1 VTFRLHSRLVFAN
14 LIIIIVIAAML
25 GYYLGSSIWD
35 HIERQIEGRLIH
47 ESAVAAAYLAQADS
61 EDNRDKDLLAD
72 ELGGLLDLRVTL
84 IAHDGKV
91 LGDSELNHEELL
103 SVENHRSRAEIL
115 DAEAHGTGTAV
126 RWSPTVRVKF
136 IYVARRLEPYVL
148 RLAMPLSAI
157 DTLIADVRSHMIVA
171 VLTAAGLIIV
181 FGYLVRGLISLP
193 LSKLSIASTKLAA
206 GDLSQRLPISGDEE
220 IAALGNSLNT
230 MAENLSNQMH
240 ALSEGKRRL
249 ESIVGAMSEGVM
261 VLDHNGRVSLA
272 NQAVHDLLSRD
283 RDLIGRT
290 SLEVCRRPELEQAI
304 RGVLQNSSS
313 SVIEVT
319 LGNSHTI
326 QANIA
331 PVPNAEGMVDAIVV
345 VFHDL
350 TEIRRTESMRRDFVA
365 NVSHEFKTPLTSI
378 KGYAETL
385 LSGAMNDPQIARD
398 FLRTIERNAEHLE
411 ALVTDLLTLGRIES
425 QQPVTI
431 DQVNLRSVIE
441 EELAL
446 RGSLI
451 SERQL
456 KAINECADVQIRA
469 DRGRLSAAF
478 SNLLDNAIY
487 YNRPGG
493 EIRITGQTRNGG
505 FELAIADTGVGIGT
519 EDLPRIFERFY
530 RVDKA
535 RSRQSGR
542 TGLGLSIVK
551 HAIESQGG
559 SIAVSS
565 RIGIGSTFTIK
576 LPLSS

>member
-1 VTFRLHSRLVFAN
+1 VTFRLHSRLVFWN
-14 LIIIIVIAAML
+14 LLIIAVIAAML
-25 GYYLGSSIWD
+25 AYYLSSSIRD
-35 HIERQIEGRLIH
+35 HLERQVESRLIH
-47 ESAVAAAYLAQADS
+47 ESVAAAAYLAQAGG
-61 EDNRDKDLLAD
+61 EDNDRLAD
-72 ELGGLLDLRVTL
+72 KLGEMLDLRVTL

-91 LGDSELNHEELL
+91 LGDSELEHDELR
-103 SVENHRSRAEIL
+103 SVENHRSRAEVV
-115 DAEAHGTGTAV
+115 DAEAHGTGIAV
-126 RWSPTVRVKF
+126 RWSPTVHVEF
-136 IYVARRLEPYVL
+136 IYVARRLEPYTL
-148 RLAMPLSAI
+148 RLAMPLSAL
-157 DTLIADVRSHMIVA
+157 DALMADVRSHMVVA
-171 VLTAAGLIIV
+171 VLTAVGLILA

-193 LSKLSIASTKLAA
+193 LRKLSIASTKLAA

-230 MAENLSNQMH
+230 MAANLSNQMH
-240 ALSEGKRRL
+240 ALTEGKRRL
-249 ESIVGAMSEGVM
+249 ESIVSAMSEGVM
-261 VLDHNGRVSLA
+261 VLDSSGRISLA
-272 NQAVHDLLSRD
+272 NHAVHDLLSSD
-283 RDLIGRT
+283 RDLIGKT
-290 SLEVCRRPELEQAI
+290 SLEVFRRPELEQAI
-304 RGVLQNSSS
+304 RRVLQNGSS
-313 SVIEVT
+313 SVIEMT
-319 LGNSHTI
+319 LGNSYTI

-331 PVPNAEGMVDAIVV
+331 PVPNVEGVVDAIVV

-385 LSGAMNDPQIARD
+385 LSGAMNDPSIAGD
-398 FLRTIERNAEHLE
+398 FLRTIEHNAEHLE
-411 ALVTDLLTLGRIES
+411 ALVTDLLTLARIES
-425 QQPVTI
+425 QLPVTM
-431 DQVNLRSVIE
+431 DQVNPRSVIE
-441 EELAL
+441 EEIAL

-456 KAINECADVQIRA
+456 KAINECVNVLIRA
-469 DRGRLSAAF
+469 DRGRLAAAF

-493 EIRITGQTRNGG
+493 EIRITGQIRNGG
-505 FELAIADTGVGIGT
+505 FELAIADTGVGIRT

-576 LPLSS
+576 LPVYS